1 MNNYKIKVNN
11 ESESREA
18 QELFF
23 ELGYE
28 WNGSG
33 KEVVSWRLGLLFTK
47 DFQGKNCLCYFDKDE
62 DVMLDG
68 WVGKE
73 LTLPELRDLVVLHR
87 NDVNDATHS
96 CDGMNG
102 AAININGSWY
112 GYNYFKNEWQLWDE
126 IEDDEYKII
135 DLKPIQPESE
145 QGLISGAD
153 ALRALADGKDV
164 EYWCENDPSIQ
175 KRWTPIKALNEYRL
189 SYFLENKPRFEFRL
203 KPRTITLNLEIPAP
217 FEPKE
222 GEEFFI
228 LAPLSVTGYTKVQ
241 GITTQ
246 ALLDEYVKLGAWRT
260 EEQVKQ
266 VVAALR
272 RGIKA

>member
-1 MNNYKIKVNN
+1 NYKIKVNDEA
-11 ESESREA
+11 ESKEA
-18 QELFF
+18 QDLFF
-23 ELGYE
+23 ELGCE
-28 WNGSG
+28 WRDSKKDISNLDAVYIYADDEILTFGFNEFNFRGSAN
-33 KEVVSWRLGLLFTK
+33 T
-47 DFQGKNCLCYFDKDE
+47 
-62 DVMLDG
+62 
-68 WVGKE
+68 E
-73 LTLPELRDLVVLHR
+73 LTLPQLRDLVVLHR
-87 NDVNDATHS
+87 NDVKDATHEAACGTYLFLDS
-96 CDGMNG
+96 SGDWHFFHKHEAVFYTIDGDISTFVDMP
-102 AAININGSWY
+102 ITLI
-112 GYNYFKNEWQLWDE
+112 KEQTQQPTE
-126 IEDDEYKII
+126 I
-135 DLKPIQPESE
+135 E

-272 RGIKA
+272 GGIKA